1 MVTQIIAGLKNFFIF
16 NSTLGTKEGEELK
29 KILYYYPITENTD
42 IQIKNV
48 GLVEGIIQFTETF
61 KPSCPVS
68 SLHTN
73 KMRHLYYQPENNY
86 WMVMTLQLN
95 YTTKEKEGSN
105 DSEELQDDI
114 EDSVYES
121 ILKQAYLMY
130 RLFWNTFESTKDFG
144 DLKKKLEIFYRAYI
158 QGLKLANADILN
170 IFSGIQYLPL
180 DKQTFLKV
188 QCFVNSLESTYRIIQ
203 YTSFLYNDYLIW
215 SGAEPTDMQVVYQYL
230 INTLLPANIETELQ
244 GGSMPRNSPSPFA
257 ALRHGRFIT
266 GPSNLKLA
274 KTVGKVPKVY
284 LFASGESEGFH
295 LVVYRVLGATI
306 CLFIKGDTELTLD
319 IFKELDEFMNSK
331 LISIVSDIAEYC
343 SKQVATTSSY
353 PDTAPKFIYFNNLN
367 LAYKSTV
374 HLDNKQSGNL
384 ACPKESVKIA
394 TEMKGNIPYLGQS
407 GETIVKTMN
416 DYWVVMKLSN
426 NREFYIALQQKNASL
441 IDISEE
447 VRRICDTELKGIF
460 FPQM

>member
-61 KPSCPVS
+61 KPSSPVS

-73 KMRHLYYQPENNY
+73 RTRHLYYQPEKNY
-86 WMVMTLQLN
+86 WMVMTLQIN
-95 YTTKEKEGSN
+95 YATKEGSN
-105 DSEELQDDI
+105 DTEDLQDDI
-114 EDSVYES
+114 EDNVYES

-130 RLFWNTFESTKDFG
+130 RLFWNTFESVKDIG
-144 DLKKKLEIFYRAYI
+144 NLKKTLELFYRAYI
-158 QGLKLANADILN
+158 QNMKLANADILN
-170 IFSGIQYLPL
+170 ILSGIQYLPL

-188 QCFVNSLESTYRIIQ
+188 QCFINCLESNYGIIK
-203 YTSFLYNDYLIW
+203 YTSFLFNDHLIW
-215 SGAEPTDMQVVYQYL
+215 SGVEPTDMQIVYQYL
-230 INTLLPANIETELQ
+230 INNLLPANIETELQ
-244 GGSMPRNSPSPFA
+244 GGSIPRNSPSPFA

-274 KTVGKVPKVY
+274 KTIGKVPKVY
-284 LFASGESEGFH
+284 LFASGEARGYH
-295 LVVYRVLGATI
+295 LVVYRVLSATI
-306 CLFIKGDTELTLD
+306 CLFIKGDIELTLD
-319 IFKELDEFMNSK
+319 LFKVLDEFLNSK

-343 SKQVATTSSY
+343 SKQVVTPSGCSDSS
-353 PDTAPKFIYFNNLN
+353 PRFIYFNKLN

-374 HLDNKQSGNL
+374 HLDNKQSGNI
-384 ACPKESVKIA
+384 ACPKESMKIA
-394 TEMKGNIPYLGQS
+394 VEMKANAPSLGQS

-416 DYWVVMKLSN
+416 DYWVVMKVSN

-447 VRRICDTELKGIF
+447 VRRICETELKGIF